1 MPRIQEDAYIA
12 MRHLCCLDTI
22 AKQLEIAN
30 KLKALELKGI
40 NYATVTPEMVDDALA
55 GN

>member
-12 MRHLCCLDTI
+12 MKHLRCLDTI

-40 NYATVTPEMVDDALA
+40 EHVTPEMVDDVLA